1 VLREFT
7 VIHAL
12 LLDAMAHDLL
22 DEADAAEADIERA
35 LELAEPDELVFPFV
49 LTPPG
54 DLLERHPRYRT
65 AHPSLL
71 SDILDVLAGSSRPAR
86 ADEAAAVQ
94 EGFTEAETRVLR
106 YLPSR
111 LSAPE
116 IGSELYLSLNT
127 VKTHMRHIYAKLGV
141 HGRTEA
147 VERARA
153 LGLLSVSSLR
163 R

>member
-1 VLREFT
+1 V
-7 VIHAL
+7 VSGA
-12 LLDAMAHDLL
+12 
-22 DEADAAEADIERA
+22 
-35 LELAEPDELVFPFV
+35 
-49 LTPPG
+49 
-54 DLLERHPRYRT
+54 
-65 AHPSLL
+65 
-71 SDILDVLAGSSRPAR
+71 SRPAR
-86 ADEAAAVQ
+86 ADEATAVR
-94 EGFTEAETRVLR
+94 EGFTEAELRVLR

-116 IGSELYLSLNT
+116 IGSELYVSLNT

-153 LGLLSVSSLR
+153 LGLLTVSSMR